1 MNATLLLSPEV
12 LAAVVRSLTPLL
24 LLGAGGLICHRAG
37 VFNVALEGLLLL
49 GCFTAVAGSAYTGSA
64 ALGAVIAAVA
74 GAAAA
79 AVFAFGTVNRYG
91 HPLILGSAVNLLIAG
106 LTTFALEAMFG
117 VRGTYQSPDLARLPH
132 WFAGAAAVPGIGPV
146 LAALTPLGLLAL
158 AAVPLT
164 HLVLHRTIAGTR
176 LRGVGDHAEAARTLG
191 VRPDRYCFTAL
202 VLSGVL
208 GGLAGAELALGA
220 VALFTENMSAG
231 RGWIIVLVLLL
242 TAGRAGPMLLALVC
256 YAYTQALGFRLQ
268 TVGLP
273 MQVSDAAPYLATL
286 ALMVWLGVRRR
297 RVPAQNQDEP
307 KRFAFG
313 GRGG

>member
-1 MNATLLLSPEV
+1 MLISPEV
-12 LAAVVRSLTPLL
+12 LAAVARSSTPLL

-49 GCFTAVAGSAYTGSA
+49 GCFTAVAASACTGSA
-64 ALGAVIAAVA
+64 VLGAAAAAVA

-79 AVFAFGTVNRYG
+79 GVFAFGTITRFG
-91 HPLILGSAVNLLIAG
+91 HPLILGSAVNLLVAG
-106 LTTFALEAMFG
+106 ATTFALEAVFG

-132 WFAGAAAVPGIGPV
+132 WFSGAAAVPGIGPV

-164 HLVLHRTIAGTR
+164 HLMLHRTIAGTR
-176 LRGVGDHAEAARTLG
+176 LRGVGENPDAARSLG
-191 VRPDRYCFTAL
+191 VRPDGYRFAAL
-202 VLSGVL
+202 VLSGIL

-231 RGWIIVLVLLL
+231 RGWIIVLALLL
-242 TAGRAGPMLLALVC
+242 TAGRAGPLLLALAC

-286 ALMVWLGVRRR
+286 ALMVWLGVRPR
-297 RVPAQNQDEP
+297 RVRGQNQDEQ
-307 KRFAFG
+307 KRFSFG